1 MFSQTCRRVI
11 SSVHGGGVCASGS
24 GGCTPPGRAPPRLT
38 LPPPGTHT
46 PLGLAPPG
54 HNGQQAGGTH
64 PTGMLSFLFFV
75 GQHSEP
81 YTYLSN
87 ISRLRRDEKPIRV
100 KVKVFCYTRV
110 NDIEND
116 IAVHTAGRQM

>member
-1 MFSQTCRRVI
+1 MFSQACRRVI
-11 SSVHGGGVCASGS
+11 PSVHGGWVGVPLGP
-24 GGCTPPGRAPPRLT
+24 GGVHPPGRTPPK
-38 LPPPGTHT
+38 THT

-75 GQHSEP
+75 GPHSEP

-87 ISRLRRDEKPIRV
+87 ISRLRRDEQPIIV
-100 KVKVFCYTRV
+100 KVKVCCYTRI